1 MASPGPVP
9 ASTAATDDLLRPLAL
24 EIRHLRLV
32 LAIAQTG
39 GVGRAGER
47 LHLTQSALS
56 HQLREIERRL
66 GVALFDRIR
75 NRLVLTEAGTRLLE
89 SARRVLADVGALEG
103 ELRER
108 AVGRR
113 GVLRITTE
121 CYTCYEWLPQL
132 LQRFERSHPEVEVR
146 IVVEATSDALGALR
160 AGGVDVA
167 LVTDDAA
174 GDDVELWPLFEDE
187 LLLVVAPGHRLAK
200 RRFVRPH
207 EVIEERLLLY
217 GTPQENRFCHEFLGG
232 AGLAPREFLQVR
244 LTEAIV
250 SMVEAGLGVA
260 PLARWAV
267 ADELRRGTLVG
278 LRLGHGGFARR
289 WAAATRA
296 GARLPAYTRTFLDLL
311 ASDAAPDGA
320 AVAKAAPALSRSRAA
335 RAAAR

>member
-9 ASTAATDDLLRPLAL
+9 ASSAADDDLLRPLAL

-32 LAIAQTG
+32 LAIAETG

-75 NRLVLTEAGTRLLE
+75 NRLVLTEAGARLLE

-108 AVGRR
+108 AAGRR

-132 LQRFERSHPEVEVR
+132 LQRFERSHPDVEVR

-160 AGGVDVA
+160 AGSVDVA
-167 LVTDDAA
+167 LVTDDG

-200 RRFVRPH
+200 RCFVRPH

-217 GTPQENRFCHEFLGG
+217 GTPEENRFCHEFLGG
-232 AGLAPREFLQVR
+232 AGLAPRELLQVR

-267 ADELRRGTLVG
+267 ADELRHGTLVG
-278 LRLGHGGFARR
+278 LRLGQGGFARR
-289 WAAATRA
+289 WAAATRS
-296 GARLPAYTRTFLDLL
+296 GARLAAYTRTFLDLL
-311 ASDAAPDGA
+311 ASDAAPGGA
-320 AVAKAAPALSRSRAA
+320 AAAKAAAPLSRSHAA